1 MPEQDLFGN
10 VIYSKEE
17 LKEIQRKEAEEK
29 ARKEAE
35 EKAEAERI
43 AAEKELKKKI
53 KDTKKDISDKLN
65 KLKEDPEAIDTPE
78 LMEQLETALTDVPN
92 KTTLVDLDILW
103 RPFEPKYNAMIAE
116 EKKKENAAKE
126 EEAEK
131 KAKKYKYPFLMYFG
145 HEYRDVTGVFEEGK
159 EYTEKQLTKAL
170 VDHGYKDFKYAQEIQ
185 WEYFE
190 DENCL
195 FPKFKLG
202 NRG

>member
-1 MPEQDLFGN
+1 MPEKDLFGN
-10 VIYSKEE
+10 IIYSKEE

-35 EKAEAERI
+35 EKAKAERLE
-43 AAEKELKKKI
+43 AEKELKKKI
-53 KDTKKDISDKLN
+53 KDKKKDISDKLN
-65 KLKEDPEAIDTPE
+65 KLKEDPETIDTPE

-103 RPFEPKYNAMIAE
+103 RPFEPKYNAMIAIQKQKE
-116 EKKKENAAKE
+116 ENKKN

-145 HEYRDVTGVFEEGK
+145 HEYRDVSGVFEEGK
-159 EYTEKQLTKAL
+159 EYTEKQLTKTL
-170 VDHGYKDFKYAQEIQ
+170 VDHGYKDFKYAQEVQ

-195 FPKFKLG
+195 YPKFKLG